1 MYKGI
6 YVRQKLLFEGEVME
20 YTISEY
26 ENGEPVEKA
35 SGRISCREAA
45 AGDRGNRFSDHNTMG
60 LCLAMKDDRRL
71 KEAMVRYVTE
81 SQAAKELFPLAE

>member
-1 MYKGI
+1 MKEELKPVYKGI

-45 AGDRGNRFSDHNTMG
+45 RRGPG
-60 LCLAMKDDRRL
+60 
-71 KEAMVRYVTE
+71 EIV
-81 SQAAKELFPLAE
+81 FPPSIPWDSVWP

>member
-1 MYKGI
+1 MLMVRVLPDEEEFHEEELKPVYKGI

-35 SGRISCREAA
+35 SGRISCGKRPPGTGEI
-45 AGDRGNRFSDHNTMG
+45 
-60 LCLAMKDDRRL
+60 
-71 KEAMVRYVTE
+71 V
-81 SQAAKELFPLAE
+81 FPPSIPWDSVWL

>member
-1 MYKGI
+1 MLMVRVLPDEEEFHEEELKPVYKGI

-45 AGDRGNRFSDHNTMG
+45 GRGPGKSFFRPQYHGTLSG
-60 LCLAMKDDRRL
+60 YEGRP
-71 KEAMVRYVTE
+71 EA
-81 SQAAKELFPLAE
+81 

>member
-1 MYKGI
+1 MDTPQALAT
-6 YVRQKLLFEGEVME
+6 VRM
-20 YTISEY
+20 
-26 ENGEPVEKA
+26 PMA
-35 SGRISCREAA
+35 SQPRARIRPRLACRISCREAA
-45 AGDRGNRFSDHNTMG
+45 AGDRGNRFSALNTMG